1 MGGAGNV
8 VTIVDV
14 AKRAGVGIGTVSRVL
29 NDSPSV
35 AVATRAKV
43 RTAIQELDYHP
54 SPLAQGLKRGRT
66 HTIVALVPFLTHPS
80 AVERLQGLLPVLN
93 DAGYTLVLR
102 AVETPQQRDE
112 HMAAMTRPHRADGD
126 LIISLTPSVE
136 EVASLQ
142 NAGTRVVLIDAFHE
156 RLSCVVTD
164 DIDGGKIAAR
174 HLLQL
179 GHRRVAFV
187 GDNPDNA
194 FGFVSSS
201 RRCAGFSEALRDA
214 GVELPPEC
222 IRTAPHGRA
231 NARSLATDLLSLDD
245 PPTAIFA
252 ASDTQALGV
261 LEAAAQK
268 SVDVPRDLS
277 VIGFDDIEIA
287 AYAGLTTIR
296 QPLHAS
302 GRLAAELLLAA
313 LSDPQVTA
321 KHETLPLELVDRN
334 TTGRHDP

>member
-1 MGGAGNV
+1 M

-29 NDSPSV
+29 NQSPSV
-35 AVATRAKV
+35 AEATRAKV
-43 RTAIQELDYHP
+43 QAAIQELNYHP
-54 SPLAQGLKRGRT
+54 SPLAQGLKRGLT
-66 HTIVALVPFLTHPS
+66 HTIVATVPFLTHPS
-80 AVERLQGLLPVLN
+80 AVERLQGVLPALN

-126 LIISLTPSVE
+126 LIVSLTPSAE
-136 EVASLQ
+136 EVQGFRS
-142 NAGTRVVLIDAFHE
+142 AGTLVVLIDAWHE
-156 RLSCVVTD
+156 QLSCVVTD
-164 DIDGGKIAAR
+164 DIEGGRMAAR
-174 HLLQL
+174 HLLEL
-179 GHRRVAFV
+179 GHRNVAFV
-187 GDNPDNA
+187 GDEPDNA

-201 RRCAGFSEALRDA
+201 RRFSGFKSALDDA
-214 GVELPPEC
+214 GVEVRSEY

-231 NARSLATDLLSLDD
+231 SARALAAELLSLDE

-261 LEAAAQK
+261 LEAAAAE
-268 SVDVPRDLS
+268 SVEVPRELS

-287 AYAGLTTIR
+287 GYAGLTTIR
-296 QPLHAS
+296 QPLNAS

-313 LSDPQVTA
+313 LSIPEA
-321 KHETLPLELVDRN
+321 PARHETLPLDLVERN

>member
-1 MGGAGNV
+1 M

-35 AVATRAKV
+35 AETTRARV

-66 HTIVALVPFLTHPS
+66 HTVVALVPFLTHPS
-80 AVERLQGLLPVLN
+80 AVERLQGLLPELN

-126 LIISLTPSVE
+126 LIVSLTPSAE
-136 EVASLQ
+136 EVEGFQ
-142 NAGTRVVLIDAFHE
+142 NAGTRVVLIDAWHE
-156 RLSCVVTD
+156 QLSCVVTD
-164 DIDGGKIAAR
+164 DIDGGRMAAG
-174 HLLQL
+174 HLLEL

-187 GDNPDNA
+187 GDEPESA
-194 FGFVSSS
+194 FGFVSSN
-201 RRCAGFSEALRDA
+201 RRFTGFTNALNDA
-214 GVELPPEC
+214 GVELSPEC
-222 IRTAPHGRA
+222 IRTAPHGRES
-231 NARSLATDLLSLDD
+231 ARSLAAKLLSLDE

-261 LEAAAQK
+261 LEAAAQE
-268 SVDVPRDLS
+268 SVDVPKELS

-287 AYAGLTTIR
+287 GYAGLTTIR

-302 GRLAAELLLAA
+302 GRLAAELLLAS
-313 LSDPQVTA
+313 LSDPGASVR
-321 KHETLPLELVDRN
+321 HETLPLELIERN
-334 TTGRHDP
+334 TTGRHNP

>member
-1 MGGAGNV
+1 V

-35 AVATRAKV
+35 AETTRAKV
-43 RTAIQELDYHP
+43 RAAIHELNYHP

-80 AVERLQGLLPVLN
+80 SVERLQGVLPALN

-126 LIISLTPSVE
+126 LIISLTPSAE
-136 EVASLQ
+136 EVDGFQS
-142 NAGTRVVLIDAFHE
+142 AGSKVVLIDAWHKQ
-156 RLSCVVTD
+156 LSCVVTD
-164 DIDGGKIAAR
+164 DIEGGRMAAR
-174 HLLQL
+174 HLLDL

-187 GDNPDNA
+187 GDEPDNA
-194 FGFVSSS
+194 FGFISSNQ
-201 RRCAGFSEALRDA
+201 RFAGFTDALSGA
-214 GVELPPEC
+214 GVTLPPGYV
-222 IRTAPHGRA
+222 RTSPHGRGS
-231 NARSLATDLLSLDD
+231 ARVLATELLSLDE

-261 LEAAAQK
+261 LEAAAAA
-268 SVDVPRDLS
+268 SVQVPSELS

-287 AYAGLTTIR
+287 AYTGLTTIR
-296 QPLHAS
+296 QPLNVS
-302 GRLAAELLLAA
+302 GRLAAELLLHS
-313 LSDPQVTA
+313 LSEPEA
-321 KHETLPLELVDRN
+321 PARHETLPLELVERN
-334 TTGRHDP
+334 TTGRHES